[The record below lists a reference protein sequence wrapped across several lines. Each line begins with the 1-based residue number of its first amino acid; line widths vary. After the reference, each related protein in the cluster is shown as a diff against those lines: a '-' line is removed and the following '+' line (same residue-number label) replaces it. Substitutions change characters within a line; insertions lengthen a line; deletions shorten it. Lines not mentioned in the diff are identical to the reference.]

1 MPRLGRQS
9 NFTGALDAVVV
20 IRGDAERVARWVE
33 QGTVPAYVVDLDGPW
48 CAVVAAGPG
57 HAAAPFD
64 DAATVLKE
72 IEDYNRYDC
81 VSTVRLRDWLLS
93 RQRFWGAPI
102 PIIHCP
108 QCGEV
113 PVPED
118 QLPVNLPEVEDYTP
132 PTFDPETHEAT
143 IAELFAWA
151 GVCDDY
157 AALDEDARVE
167 LLTAELANNRPLAGP
182 NATFSETTTKELAI
196 TAAAAHAVRTFG
208 EKAVPNHVIS
218 MCTSVSD
225 MLETAVLLK
234 EAGLLTVTPDGPRCS
249 VNIVPLFE
257 TIADLRNAVYS
268 HVLQQ
273 SPQFF
278 ETTQT
283 GEVLSRLTTDIA
295 LVETL
300 MTTSITS
307 MKKRPF

>member
-1 MPRLGRQS
+1 MRTFGFHLYGLDLRQNS
-9 NFTGALDAVVV
+9 
-20 IRGDAERVARWVE
+20 
-33 QGTVPAYVVDLDGPW
+33 
-48 CAVVAAGPG
+48 
-57 HAAAPFD
+57 
-64 DAATVLKE
+64 
-72 IEDYNRYDC
+72 
-81 VSTVRLRDWLLS
+81 
-93 RQRFWGAPI
+93 
-102 PIIHCP
+102 
-108 QCGEV
+108 
-113 PVPED
+113 
-118 QLPVNLPEVEDYTP
+118 
-132 PTFDPETHEAT
+132 ETHEAT

-257 TIADLRNAVYS
+257 TIEDLQVSA
-268 HVLQQ
+268 
-273 SPQFF
+273 
-278 ETTQT
+278 TTLRAALAEHGIRCLVVPGVIGGVT
-283 GEVLSRLTTDIA
+283 GAYLLTSLDASVT
-295 LVETL
+295 
-300 MTTSITS
+300 
-307 MKKRPF
+307 RPFVMAYLSLIGLYLLWKSSHPAQQRKPRVVAPLGLVGGFLDAVGGGGAGRGSLHRVLLAAGLVAHGQGEQQGREGNAEGDQGAEGHAALGVEPQLRRPATPVLRCAPRPGSVRSARGRAPRIR